1 MTRRTVDFQINTMA
15 TVFESGDRDFQEDNN
30 KADNFRLV
38 TDVSRIR
45 KGVKPQNLNF
55 DLRQLNPG

>member
-1 MTRRTVDFQINTMA
+1 MA
-15 TVFESGDRDFQEDNN
+15 TVFESGDRDFQEDKN

-38 TDVSRIR
+38 TDVSRIS